1 MSKTV
6 LQIAFFFFFLSEL
19 GLMKSKHTTVSPF
32 MLNCESCVA
41 EQADH
46 ADGGPGRDHLEEHQ
60 AEAGDGAEPK
70 AG

>member
-1 MSKTV
+1 
-6 LQIAFFFFFLSEL
+6 
-19 GLMKSKHTTVSPF
+19 

-46 ADGGPGRDHLEEHQ
+46 ADRGPGRDHLEEHQ